1 MMSKSKKIKTKG
13 TQIVSVPNDAE
24 GQAFLKQ
31 FSKYAN
37 FNQYILKK
45 HGRGGGGKY
54 TRDTPLD
61 KAKWIALYFYD
72 KKAWEKAQADYKR
85 RNVQKNK
92 MIDAVKGILQNK
104 MTYADYVEVEPL
116 IDQKVE
122 WM

>member
-1 MMSKSKKIKTKG
+1 MSRIKKIKTKG
-13 TQIVSVPNDAE
+13 SQIVSVPNTEE

-45 HGRGGGGKY
+45 HGRGGGCAY
-54 TRDTPLD
+54 SRETTLD

-72 KKAWEKAQADYKR
+72 KHAWDKCQAEHKR
-85 RNVQKNK
+85 QNVRKDR
-92 MIDAVKGILQNK
+92 MINAVKDILQNK
-104 MTYADYVEVEPL
+104 LTYADYVEVEPL
-116 IDQKVE
+116 ITQKVE

>member
-1 MMSKSKKIKTKG
+1 MSKSKKIKTKG

-37 FNQYILKK
+37 FKQYILKK
-45 HGRGGGGKY
+45 QGRGGGEKY
-54 TRDTPLD
+54 SRETSLG

-72 KKAWEKAQADYKR
+72 KKAYDKHQVEYERSKVRKAR
-85 RNVQKNK
+85 
-92 MIDAVKGILQNK
+92 MIDAVKDILKDNL
-104 MTYADYVEVEPL
+104 TYSNYVEVEPL
-116 IDQKVE
+116 ITSKVE

>member
-1 MMSKSKKIKTKG
+1 MSKSKKIKTKG
-13 TQIVSVPNDAE
+13 CQIVSVPNDAE

-45 HGRGGGGKY
+45 HGRGGGGGNYCK
-54 TRDTPLD
+54 DTPLD

-72 KKAWEKAQADYKR
+72 KKAWEKHQINYKR
-85 RNVQKNK
+85 QKAQKDK

-104 MTYADYVEVEPL
+104 MTYADYMEVAPL
-116 IDQKVE
+116 IDDKVE